1 MKLRNAGRY
10 ILIAAAGLIVFVTG
24 LVLAAISRDADGIM
38 KTLPFILVGVGS
50 GIFGGN
56 IGTALKKKEMFK
68 HPEAAKQMEI
78 ERRDERNQAIS
89 AKAKARV
96 FDLMIYIF
104 AAIIL
109 AFSLMQVDLPAT
121 LTLVATYL
129 FFIFAYVHYLNKFN
143 REM

>member
-78 ERRDERNQAIS
+78 EPT
-89 AKAKARV
+89 
-96 FDLMIYIF
+96 F
-104 AAIIL
+104 
-109 AFSLMQVDLPAT
+109 
-121 LTLVATYL
+121 LTLLTSTEEEL
-129 FFIFAYVHYLNKFN
+129 LAYIWNEDPGRQTGRVPVLPETSSAC
-143 REM
+143 R

>member
-38 KTLPFILVGVGS
+38 KTLPFILAGVGS

-78 ERRDERNQAIS
+78 ERRDERNQAC
-89 AKAKARV
+89 
-96 FDLMIYIF
+96 
-104 AAIIL
+104 
-109 AFSLMQVDLPAT
+109 SLMQVDLPST